1 MDCSANEFGI
11 FLASFVAGAAALYFY
26 LRKAG
31 KLVAKAPK
39 APKGGSGGGGRPGDV
54 DEQEN

>member
-26 LRKAG
+26 LRTAG

-39 APKGGSGGGGRPGDV
+39 GGSGGGGGGRPGDV